1 MEPLVIFGAGLV
13 IYCGFIALFDTV
25 RDFRQKPDPAKEKCP
40 ARAKVYQFRK
50 RSAPPAA
57 AGREDGAAARWRA
70 PRASS
75 A

>member
-13 IYCGFIALFDTV
+13 IYCGFITLYDTA
-25 RDFRQKPDPAKEKCP
+25 RDFRQKPDPAKEKAP
-40 ARAKVYQFRK
+40 ARARVYQFRK
-50 RSAPPAA
+50 KSLPAA
-57 AGREDGAAARWRA
+57 AGRGGGAAARWRV

>member
-13 IYCGFIALFDTV
+13 IYCGFIALYDTG
-25 RDFRQKPDPAKEKCP
+25 RDFRQKPDPAKEKAP

-50 RSAPPAA
+50 KATPAA
-57 AGREDGAAARWRA
+57 AGRGGGAAARWRA

>member
-13 IYCGFIALFDTV
+13 IYCGFIALYDTV
-25 RDFRQKPDPAKEKCP
+25 RDFRQKPDPAREKAP

-50 RSAPPAA
+50 KSTPAA
-57 AGREDGAAARWRA
+57 AGRGGGAAAHWRA
-70 PRASS
+70 QRASS

>member
-13 IYCGFIALFDTV
+13 IYCGFIALYDIV
-25 RDFRQKPDPAKEKCP
+25 RDFRQKPDPAKEKTP
-40 ARAKVYQFRK
+40 ATAKVYQFRK
-50 RSAPPAA
+50 KSSPAA
-57 AGREDGAAARWRA
+57 AGRGGGAAARWRE